1 MTTPAAVLPHPAL
14 RLLYGALA
22 LALAAGWLVAAA
34 LPAGAAEASLQSP
47 VAGAVIT
54 GGQIDIT
61 ASVTNFAEEGIETVE
76 ARLRRGDS
84 EVVRVGL
91 DQRGA
96 VEEAPLPGQ
105 QQSTWQGSVSTRG
118 LANGTYMVEVS
129 VTSSNPLSS
138 GGGWRGHQIV
148 VNQPPIAR
156 LELARVADRDARTV
170 ELRWASS
177 SAPDHVR
184 YVLQRAHGAAAFV
197 DVHTATA
204 VGASGHI
211 DTVPEYGEYRYR
223 IKVVRKAADGNER
236 EAVSEERTVQV
247 TPSASERPETGDEP
261 EGRDTDEPEA
271 GPSGAGS
278 GPSAPG
284 PSAPDLSGRSSRP
297 PSTTSGRSQRPNV
310 APPPNPNSTF
320 EERLDYGELPD
331 WVGEEGER
339 APAEDPQVA
348 GAAGDDGGT
357 LTVFG
362 GEDGGTEQILKPVAG
377 GLVLT
382 LFGLHIVRFLR
393 ESP

>member
-1 MTTPAAVLPHPAL
+1 MTPPTAVLPHPVL

-34 LPAGAAEASLQSP
+34 LPADAADWSVQSP
-47 VAGAVIT
+47 AAGAVIT
-54 GGQIDIT
+54 GDHIDVA
-61 ASVTNFAEEGIETVE
+61 ASVTNFPEEGIETVE

-84 EVVRVGL
+84 EIVRVGL
-91 DQRGA
+91 NQRGA
-96 VEEAPLPGQ
+96 VEGTPIPGQ
-105 QQSTWQGSVSTRG
+105 QRSTWQGSISTRG
-118 LANGTYMVEVS
+118 LANGTYAVEVS
-129 VTSSNPLSS
+129 VNSSNPLPS

-148 VNQPPIAR
+148 VDQAPTAR
-156 LELARVADRDARTV
+156 LELARVADADARTV

-204 VGASGHI
+204 AGASGHI

-223 IKVVRKAADGNER
+223 IKVVRKAADGSDR
-236 EAVSEERTVQV
+236 EAISEQRTVEV
-247 TPSASERPETGDEP
+247 TPSASERPETGGEP
-261 EGRDTDEPEA
+261 EGREPGEGEA
-271 GPSGAGS
+271 GPSGDGS
-278 GPSAPG
+278 GTAAPR
-284 PSAPDLSGRSSRP
+284 LSGRSRP
-297 PSTTSGRSQRPNV
+297 PSSTSGRSQRPNV
-310 APPPNPNSTF
+310 APPNPNSTF

-331 WVGEEGER
+331 WVGEGGDG
-339 APAEDPQVA
+339 AQADDPQVA

-393 ESP
+393 ESPEGPEGP

>member
-1 MTTPAAVLPHPAL
+1 MTTPAAALPHPAL
-14 RLLYGALA
+14 RVLYGALA

-34 LPAGAAEASLQSP
+34 LPADAADWSLQSP
-47 VAGAVIT
+47 AAGAVVT
-54 GGQIDIT
+54 GGHIDVA
-61 ASVTNFAEEGIETVE
+61 ASVTHFPEEGIETVE

-84 EVVRVGL
+84 EIVRVGL
-91 DQRGA
+91 GQRGA
-96 VEEAPLPGQ
+96 VEGTPIPGQ
-105 QQSTWQGSVSTRG
+105 QRSTWQGSISTRG
-118 LANGTYMVEVS
+118 LANGTYALEVL
-129 VTSSNPLSS
+129 VTSSNPLSP
-138 GGGWRGHQIV
+138 GGWRGHQIV
-148 VNQPPIAR
+148 VDQAPIAR
-156 LELARVADRDARTV
+156 LELVRVADADARTV

-223 IKVVRKAADGNER
+223 IKVVRKAADGSER
-236 EAVSEERTVQV
+236 EALSEQRTVEV
-247 TPSASERPETGDEP
+247 TPTASGRPETGGEP
-261 EGRDTDEPEA
+261 EGSDPGEGAAEL
-271 GPSGAGS
+271 SGDGS
-278 GPSAPG
+278 GTTAPR
-284 PSAPDLSGRSSRP
+284 LSGSRP
-297 PSTTSGRSQRPNV
+297 PSSTSGRSQRPNV

-320 EERLDYGELPD
+320 RERLDYGELPD
-331 WVGEEGER
+331 WVGEGGER
-339 APAEDPQVA
+339 VEAEDPQVA

-362 GEDGGTEQILKPVAG
+362 GEDGGIEQMLKPVAG